1 MPSERRGG
9 ALGWQAVRDEAL
21 RRIRAREW
29 PPGALIPNEADLAAE
44 LGCARTTVNRALR
57 DLAGAGYL
65 DRRRKGGTRV
75 MQTPL
80 RKAILPIP
88 VIRQEVEA
96 RGGSHGYRL
105 LSRHLAPGP
114 AAVQARLSL
123 PPDTPLLH
131 LRALHLIDDRPYVHE
146 DRWINPD
153 AVPAIL
159 GVDLARIDANSWLVQ
174 HVPFTHG
181 ELVLGAGAADEATA
195 AAMDCLPGTAL
206 FTMERL
212 TWLNEAPVTL
222 VTQHFAPGYRLGL
235 SF

>member
-1 MPSERRGG
+1 MPSERRDG

-88 VIRQEVEA
+88 VIRQEIEA
-96 RGGSHGYRL
+96 RGGTHGYRL
-105 LSRHLAPGP
+105 LSRRLGPGP
-114 AAVQARLSL
+114 AAVHALLTL
-123 PPDTPLLH
+123 PPLTPLLH
-131 LRALHLIDDRPYVHE
+131 IRALHLMDDRPHVHE
-146 DRWINPD
+146 DRWINPQ
-153 AVPAIL
+153 AVPAVL
-159 GVDLARIDANSWLVQ
+159 DVDLARVDANSWLVQ
-174 HVPFTHG
+174 NVPVTHG
-181 ELVLGAGAADEATA
+181 ELALGAGAADA
-195 AAMDCLPGTAL
+195 AVADAMECAPGTAL
-206 FTMERL
+206 FAMERL
-212 TWLNEAPVTL
+212 TWLGEAPVTL